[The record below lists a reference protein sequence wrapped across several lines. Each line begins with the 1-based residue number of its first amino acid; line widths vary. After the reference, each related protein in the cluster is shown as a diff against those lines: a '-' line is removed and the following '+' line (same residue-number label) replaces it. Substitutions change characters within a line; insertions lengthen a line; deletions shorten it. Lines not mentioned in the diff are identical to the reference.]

1 MSRPEFK
8 PTKWMAPDGNVY
20 GVEQA
25 SNGRFIVVRTNPG
38 GNRKGSREFGAS
50 GRPEA
55 LQRLLDLAA
64 SERGWKELKSEK
76 TY

>member
-1 MSRPEFK
+1 MSRPELK
-8 PTKWMAPDGNVY
+8 LTKWMAPDGNVY

-50 GRPEA
+50 GRPEG
-55 LQRLLDLAA
+55 LQRLLDHKAEKL
-64 SERGWKELKSEK
+64 EWKESNSDK
-76 TY
+76 TC